1 MTKDKNRKV
10 FVIDTNV
17 LIHKSDAIL
26 SFKQSDVVI
35 PVWVLEELD
44 KLKSFSDERGR
55 SARHAVRF
63 LDQVCSHGD
72 ISKGVKI
79 ENGIKVRVD
88 VKEHKHPDHSL
99 LKDKPDNKIIFSALN
114 LQEKGEMVF
123 FVSKDINARVKASAM
138 GIKAVDYKKQ
148 TVNIKDFYPG
158 SKEYTAENTN
168 PSAAEIFKNYGRA
181 DWEEKLLQNQ
191 YVIINKDEKT
201 SLGRYDAE
209 ASVINKITYNGESI
223 SGINPLN
230 ERQKIAFDM
239 LLDDS
244 LKIVSLVGK
253 AGTGKT
259 LLAIASGIRKV
270 LVDKKYNRVLVSRPV
285 IPMGK
290 DIGYLPGDKEEKMS
304 HWMQPIFDNLSQIIE
319 AVPDKQEQK
328 NMENLV
334 KNKQIEIEALTY
346 IRGRSLPN
354 QYIIID
360 EAQNLTP
367 HEIKTVVSRAGENT
381 KLILTGDPDQIDNP
395 YLDAS
400 SNGLTYL
407 VEAFKGQKLFG
418 HILLEKTERSAL
430 SDLAAKLL

>member
-1 MTKDKNRKV
+1 MAREKNRKV

-17 LIHKSDAIL
+17 LVHKSDAIL

-63 LDQVCSHGD
+63 LDEVCSRGD

-79 ENGIKVRVD
+79 ENGIRVRVD
-88 VKEHKHPDHSL
+88 VKEHKHPDRSL
-99 LKDKPDNKIIFSALN
+99 LMDKPDNKIIFSALN
-114 LQEKGEMVF
+114 LQEKGETVF

-158 SKEYTAENTN
+158 SKEYSSENAN
-168 PSAAEIFKNYGRA
+168 PSLIEKFTKDGKSG
-181 DWEEKLLQNQ
+181 WEEKLLQNQ
-191 YVIINKDEKT
+191 YIIINKNGKT
-201 SLGRYDAE
+201 SLGRYDSETSTVTGIA
-209 ASVINKITYNGESI
+209 YNGDTV

-244 LKIVSLVGK
+244 LQIISLVGK

-270 LVDKKYNRVLVSRPV
+270 LVDKKYTRVLVSRPV
-285 IPMGK
+285 IPHGE
-290 DIGYLPGDKEEKMS
+290 GYRVS
-304 HWMQPIFDNLSQIIE
+304 S
-319 AVPDKQEQK
+319 
-328 NMENLV
+328 
-334 KNKQIEIEALTY
+334 
-346 IRGRSLPN
+346 GR
-354 QYIIID
+354 
-360 EAQNLTP
+360 
-367 HEIKTVVSRAGENT
+367 
-381 KLILTGDPDQIDNP
+381 
-395 YLDAS
+395 
-400 SNGLTYL
+400 
-407 VEAFKGQKLFG
+407 
-418 HILLEKTERSAL
+418 
-430 SDLAAKLL
+430 